1 MAATPE
7 PIAIYR
13 ETVAAV
19 YAFVCRRCAGDRQ
32 LAEDVTQETYLRFV
46 SECKRVVPNPALPWL
61 QTVARNLLL
70 NHYRRRKPVSV
81 DPSSLSQL
89 WDETSKEGDGRGA
102 EVLREARAHAAI
114 AWGLAQ
120 LPADSARLID
130 EFHLGGKSVSAIA
143 AQSGMSE
150 RAVEGRLRRSRVAL
164 RRVLAPIMKEE
175 HGYGN

>member
-19 YAFVCRRCAGDRQ
+19 YAFVCRRCGGDRQ

-46 SECKRVVPNPALPWL
+46 TESKRMVPNPALPWL

-70 NHYRRRKPVSV
+70 NHYRRRKPASV
-81 DPSSLSQL
+81 DPSSLNQL
-89 WDETSKEGDGRGA
+89 WDEGA
-102 EVLREARAHAAI
+102 DVLHQGRAHAAI

-130 EFHLGGKSVSAIA
+130 EFHLGGKSVSTIA
-143 AQSGMSE
+143 AQSGLSE

-175 HGYGN
+175 N